1 LPIFSS
7 DTAIGAV
14 TVSAGKADEVEA
26 GFREMGFE
34 VERKELPHLG
44 DAEGSDEDVSM
55 DGDYSDSEGS
65 EGSEGSGGSEARS

>member
-1 LPIFSS
+1 MPIFSS

-26 GFREMGFE
+26 GFKEMGFE

-55 DGDYSDSEGS
+55 DEDYSDSDGS
-65 EGSEGSGGSEARS
+65 DGSEGSGARS